1 MDYFKLPTGYRC
13 IVPASAGSQTTIYA
27 YNLRERDTYDLV
39 GYEWV
44 KTRHVTYNY
53 DQDLSSYLCLTQEKL
68 VPTSTLDVFVL
79 PATLL
84 VICFFNLILKMFMGV
99 RR

>member
-13 IVPASAGSQTTIYA
+13 IVPASSTSQTQLFA
-27 YNLRERDTYDLV
+27 YNNRERDTYDLV
-39 GYEWV
+39 GFDWV
-44 KTRHVTYNY
+44 KTRHVTYTY
-53 DQDLSSYLCLTQEKL
+53 DQDLSSYLCLNQEKL
-68 VPTSTLDVFVL
+68 VPTPVLEAFVL
-79 PATLL
+79 PAAIF